1 MLPWRITVGAMGKR
15 RTRLVLVGRQATD
28 LADWLAPA
36 LLLVSSLWEIWRGT
50 LFSPG
55 IAGPRGL
62 ETAAALLYC
71 AGLTV
76 RRRAPLLA
84 LALVLVGNAAQVPYV
99 GPSQQ
104 TGLEG
109 FLAMLL
115 AVYSVGAHAPRR
127 TGMAAVAA
135 TIALIFVGEA
145 LTATASPAQD
155 AGLYVLLAALW
166 LFGDALRRHRLRTAQ
181 LEDRASELDRR
192 RGEEAQAAAADERA
206 RIARELHD
214 VVAHSLSV
222 MVVQTG
228 AARQMLTAEPD
239 VARRQLLSA
248 ENTGRQA
255 LAEMRRLLGIVRSEE
270 TPMALAPQP
279 SLGHVDLLVEQVRD
293 AGLDVRLHLEGERR
307 TLTPGVDLA
316 AYRIVQEA
324 LTNTVKHAGPA
335 RAQVLV
341 RYGRDEVE
349 IEVRD
354 DGRGARVN
362 GSAGHG
368 LVGMRERVALYGGA
382 LSAGPGASGG
392 FRVHAI
398 LPLEGCGT

>member
-1 MLPWRITVGAMGKR
+1 MDKR
-15 RTRLVLVGRQATD
+15 RVRLVLLGRRAAD
-28 LADWLAPA
+28 LADWLVPL
-36 LLLVSSLWEIWRGT
+36 LLLVSSLWEIWAGT
-50 LFSPG
+50 VFSPG

-62 ETAAALLYC
+62 ETAAAVLYC
-71 AGLTV
+71 GGLLL
-76 RRRAPLLA
+76 RRRAPLVA
-84 LALVLVGNAAQVPYV
+84 LALVLAGGAAQVPYV
-99 GPSQQ
+99 SPSGQ
-104 TGLEG
+104 TSLEG
-109 FLAMLL
+109 FLALLL
-115 AVYSVGAHAPRR
+115 AVYSVGAHTPRR
-127 TGMAAVAA
+127 AGVAAVAA
-135 TIALIFVGEA
+135 ANGVIFVGDA
-145 LTATASPAQD
+145 VTHSSNPGQD

-192 RGEEAQAAAADERA
+192 RGQEAQAAAADERA

-228 AARQMLTAEPD
+228 AARQILTAEPD

-255 LAEMRRLLGIVRSEE
+255 LAEMRRLLGIVRRDDGPL
-270 TPMALAPQP
+270 TLAPQP
-279 SLGHVDLLVEQVRD
+279 SLAHVDLLVEQVRE
-293 AGLDVRLHLEGERR
+293 AGLDVRLRVEGERR
-307 TLTPGVDLA
+307 QLAPGVDLA

-335 RAQVLV
+335 CAVVLV

-349 IEVRD
+349 IEVSD
-354 DGRGARVN
+354 DGRGAHAN

-382 LSAGPGASGG
+382 LSAGAGASGG
-392 FRVHAI
+392 YRVHAM
-398 LPLEGCGT
+398 LPLDRSGA